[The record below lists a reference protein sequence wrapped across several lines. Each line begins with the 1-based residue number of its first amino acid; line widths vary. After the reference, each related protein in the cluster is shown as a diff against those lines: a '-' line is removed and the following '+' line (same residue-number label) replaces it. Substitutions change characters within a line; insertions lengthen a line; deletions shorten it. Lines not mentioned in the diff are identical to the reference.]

1 MKLLSRAVLSSLI
14 LLLTPLA
21 FGHGAESAPASQHG
35 GQAVKAAPYNLELVV
50 QGATLNLYVSD
61 DHNQPLDASEAVI
74 NAVVLANK
82 KKTKLALSH
91 QSTNLLAG
99 EGDFGTDEQMKVIVY
114 LQLPGA
120 QKITARFSPLK
131 K

>member
-1 MKLLSRAVLSSLI
+1 MKLLSLAVLSSLM

-50 QGATLNLYVSD
+50 DGATLNLYVSD
-61 DHNQPLDASEAVI
+61 DHNQPLDASTAV
-74 NAVVLANK
+74 ADVVVLANK

-91 QSTNLLAG
+91 QSANLLVG
-99 EGDFGTDEQMKVIVY
+99 LGDFSTDDQMKVIVY
-114 LQLPGA
+114 LQMPGA
-120 QKITARFSPLK
+120 KKITGRFSPLK
-131 K
+131 R